1 LNVNENFVFNKKKHI
16 RFIYNY
22 FYGNCLYYLKTM
34 TKLFKSY
41 SNKFIQSECY
51 YNIKKNQTKKI
62 QRPFKKQIK

>member
-1 LNVNENFVFNKKKHI
+1 
-16 RFIYNY
+16 
-22 FYGNCLYYLKTM
+22 M